1 MRREIPLILT
11 GVVGVVFVL
20 QYFIP
25 HPPFNDLQN
34 WFSDW
39 FSIIGACAIW
49 LGALNLMKISADKI
63 YRRRSG
69 WGYSVVIILSFLLMT
84 IVGFAGW
91 THFRDAGS
99 GFDWLYQYAYSPL
112 SATMFALLAFFV
124 ASASYRA
131 FRARNLEATLLLL
144 AAFFVMIGRV
154 PVGDAIGGLIHIP
167 ESIMPSKIT
176 IWIMG
181 FINSAGQR
189 AIMIGIALGTV
200 STSLRIIL
208 GIERSYLGG
217 GD

>member
-1 MRREIPLILT
+1 MRREVPLIIT
-11 GVVGVVFVL
+11 GVVGVIFVI

-25 HPPFNDLQN
+25 HAPFNRFN
-34 WFSDW
+34 SWFSDW
-39 FSIIGACAIW
+39 FAIIGACAIW
-49 LGALNLMKISADKI
+49 LGALNLMRISADKV

-69 WGYSVVIILSFLLMT
+69 WGYSLIIIASFIL
-84 IVGFAGW
+84 ISIIGFIGG
-91 THFRDAGS
+91 THFRDQGT
-99 GFDWLYQYAYSPL
+99 GFDWLYTWVYSPL

-154 PVGDAIGGLIHIP
+154 PVGDAIGSVIHLP
-167 ESIMPSKIT
+167 EALMPSKIT

-189 AIMIGIALGTV
+189 AIMIGIALGIV

-217 GD
+217 D

>member
-1 MRREIPLILT
+1 MRREVPLIIT
-11 GVVGVVFVL
+11 AVVGVIFVI

-25 HPPFNDLQN
+25 HAPFNQFN
-34 WFSDW
+34 SWFSDW
-39 FSIIGACAIW
+39 FAIIGACAIW
-49 LGALNLMKISADKI
+49 LGALNLMRISADKI

-69 WGYSVVIILSFLLMT
+69 WGYAAIIIASFLLIAT
-84 IVGFAGW
+84 IGFAGGSQ
-91 THFRDAGS
+91 FRDPGT
-99 GFDWLYQYAYSPL
+99 GFDWLYTWVYSPL

-154 PVGDAIGGLIHIP
+154 PVGDAIGSFIHLP
-167 ESIMPSKIT
+167 ESLMPSKIT

-189 AIMIGIALGTV
+189 AIMIGIALGIV

-217 GD
+217 D